1 MKTIIFILLVSISTA
16 TFSSDHEYWRKPQYK
31 TLTQQ
36 NYERE
41 LKKDYRMNQ
50 ALQRELRETGRIA
63 PKDYLDVYNMRE
75 GYGYDGGYVR
85 EPYNMYGR

>member
-1 MKTIIFILLVSISTA
+1 MKTLIFVLLVSL
-16 TFSSDHEYWRKPQYK
+16 SSLALASGYDLPKNK

-36 NYERE
+36 YYERE

>member
-1 MKTIIFILLVSISTA
+1 
-16 TFSSDHEYWRKPQYK
+16 
-31 TLTQQ
+31 
-36 NYERE
+36 
-41 LKKDYRMNQ
+41 MNQ